1 MFHRSY
7 DLSCVL
13 DTNERSCIQNAINGV
28 NAACTDTVDAWLY
41 VQQGNLQNDIYRTLG
56 ECDLIPKIIFS
67 AMDVNEH
74 SGNTMNMTVLILQTI
89 SRDYENWRI
98 MREESNSLL
107 EESKNFWNTWRNIYL
122 TPYYTSIAGG
132 GSRVSVGPI
141 LENFLSL
148 KEYNKATGGGSSE
161 ELREIECEL
170 MNHIGDTLEDKIR
183 VLSDIVT
190 LQDSPYCTALLDN
203 LKKRISQ
210 KVSLEKYN
218 DTLVKDMN
226 MQLVAAIETRNP
238 VALKACLYPGWYSV
252 KYNSTDLYKKGLALL
267 SELS

>member
-1 MFHRSY
+1 
-7 DLSCVL
+7 VL

-56 ECDLIPKIIFS
+56 EYDLIPKIIFS
-67 AMDVNEH
+67 AMNVNKH
-74 SGNTMNMTVLILQTI
+74 SGNTMNITVLILQTI
-89 SRDYENWRI
+89 SQDYETWRI
-98 MREESNSLL
+98 MREQSNSLL
-107 EESKNFWNTWRNIYL
+107 EDSKNFWNTWRNINL
-122 TPYYTSIAGG
+122 TPYYTSMAGG
-132 GSRVSVGPI
+132 GSRVSIGPI

-148 KEYNKATGGGSSE
+148 KASRNGGSSE
-161 ELREIECEL
+161 ELIEIEYEL

>member
-56 ECDLIPKIIFS
+56 EYDLIPKIIFS
-67 AMDVNEH
+67 AMDVNKH
-74 SGNTMNMTVLILQTI
+74 SGNTMNITVLILQTI
-89 SRDYENWRI
+89 SQDYETWRI
-98 MREESNSLL
+98 MREQSNSLL
-107 EESKNFWNTWRNIYL
+107 EDSKNFWNTWRNINL
-122 TPYYTSIAGG
+122 TPYYTSMAGG
-132 GSRVSVGPI
+132 GSRVSIGPI

-148 KEYNKATGGGSSE
+148 KASRNGGSSE
-161 ELREIECEL
+161 ELIEIECEL